1 MRIYS
6 MTATF
11 GKLEHQTL
19 TLEPGL
25 NILQAPN
32 EWGKSTWCAFLS
44 HMFYGID
51 TRAKST
57 KSSLADKE
65 RFAPWSGSP
74 MSGRID
80 LNWQGRDITIERR
93 SKGRLIF
100 GDFRAYETA
109 TGLEL
114 PELNGSNCGQML
126 LGVEQSVFARAGF
139 LRLSDLPVTQDD
151 ALRRRLNDLVTTGDE
166 SGTADKL
173 RQNLKEL
180 KNKCRY
186 NRSGLIPQA
195 EEQRTRLQ
203 AQLDELQQLA
213 EQSQRLRQ
221 QQEHLEQQ
229 LDDLENHKLA
239 LLYTASAAN
248 GAKLAQAQAAAKQAE
263 ADCQAMEERC
273 SALPTAQE
281 AQEALQAGSQLQKK
295 WQELQLSPLP
305 PKPEAPHVPMCY
317 VNLTVSEAQ
326 QQAQKDAEQSALL
339 QKRCRKPPLWHFLPA
354 ALLLAAGAGLL
365 AARLSWG
372 WLALGAGAAAA
383 VVALALR
390 LVLLGKCRAARED
403 WTALNALYA
412 PLRPDQGALYVEKI
426 EKYRHALAEYK
437 RLTEDQQA
445 KTADLQAEIRRFSPD
460 GDLNTSLEQWRQI
473 LADQQALCA
482 AQQRREELKT
492 HAEAL
497 ETVAKPAPPAPRPDF
512 LTLPM
517 DQTEAALERGRQE
530 LQRIHRLLG
539 QNQGRSEALGQE
551 EALQARLK
559 ALNARLHRLEETYYA
574 LELAQN
580 ALTSATSE
588 LQRRFA
594 PRIAR
599 RAQELFARMTAG
611 RYDRLSLAEDLSLHA
626 GARDEDTLRSA
637 LWRSDGTVDQLYLA
651 LRLAVAEALTPDAP
665 LILDDA
671 LVRFDDDRLAAAMD
685 ILAEEAQNKQV
696 LMFTCQG
703 RELAYK
709 R

>member
-32 EWGKSTWCAFLS
+32 EWGKSTWCAFLF

-57 KSSLADKE
+57 KASLADKE

-114 PELNGSNCGQML
+114 PELNAANCGQLL

-195 EEQRTRLQ
+195 EEQRARLQ
-203 AQLDELQQLA
+203 AQLDELQELSS
-213 EQSQRLRQ
+213 QSQRLRQ
-221 QQEHLEQQ
+221 QQATLEQQ

-239 LLYTASAAN
+239 LLHTASAAH
-248 GAKLAQAQAAAKQAE
+248 GAKLTQAQAAAQQAE
-263 ADCQAMEERC
+263 ADCRALEERC
-273 SALPTAQE
+273 AALPTAQE
-281 AQEALQAGSQLQKK
+281 AQEALQTGAQLQKK
-295 WQELQLSPLP
+295 WQELQMTPLP
-305 PKPEAPHVPMCY
+305 SKPEAPALPMCY
-317 VNLTVSEAQ
+317 VNLSASEAQ
-326 QQAQKDAEQSALL
+326 KQAQKDAEQDTLL
-339 QKRCRKPPLWHFLPA
+339 KKSCRKPPLWHFLPA
-354 ALLLAAGAGLL
+354 AVLLAAGAGLL
-365 AARLSWG
+365 VARLTWG
-372 WLALGAGAAAA
+372 WIALGGGAVAALI
-383 VVALALR
+383 ALVLR
-390 LVLLGKCRAARED
+390 LVLLGKCRAAQQELK
-403 WTALNALYA
+403 ALNALYA
-412 PLRPDQGALYVEKI
+412 PLRPDQGQLYVEKI
-426 EKYRHALAEYK
+426 EKYQQALAEYT
-437 RLTEDQQA
+437 RLTEDRQA
-445 KTADLQAEIRRFSPD
+445 KTADLQAEIRQFSPN
-460 GDLNTSLEQWRQI
+460 GDLTAALDDWRQI
-473 LADQQALCA
+473 LADQEALTA
-482 AQQRREELKT
+482 ARQRREELGSY
-492 HAEAL
+492 ADAL
-497 ETVAKPAPPAPRPDF
+497 EAVAKPAPPAPRPDF
-512 LTLPM
+512 LTFPM
-517 DQTEAALERGRQE
+517 AQTEAALERGRQE

-539 QNQGRSEALGQE
+539 QNQGRAEALGQE
-551 EALQARLK
+551 DALQAQIK

-580 ALTSATSE
+580 ALATAASE

-594 PRIAR
+594 PRIAK
-599 RAQELFARMTAG
+599 RAQELFARMTGG

-626 GARDEDTLRSA
+626 GAQDEDTLRSA

-651 LRLAVAEALTPDAP
+651 LRLAVAEALTPEAP

-671 LVRFDDDRLAAAMD
+671 LVRFDDERLAAAMD

-696 LMFTCQG
+696 LIFTCQG
-703 RELAYK
+703 REWTYK